1 MTLRDRQFDSFHAL
15 ATGTLRLDPETASA
29 FATHLANACAGLHV
43 IGQLCTAPNALQSA
57 TLANMLERWFRLLPE
72 FAAAKQILERKPGPA
87 QPAPNLDAAS
97 ALFLHARVLEVSLSR
112 RALPEHQALQVAKLV
127 SEAASAFFALE
138 QKCRAPDR
146 HTQKLLGST
155 LRTALGQPLSQVQEA
170 AGIYLGSGH
179 E

>member
-1 MTLRDRQFDSFHAL
+1 MTLRDQQFESFHAL

-43 IGQLCTAPNALQSA
+43 ICQLCTAPNALQSA
-57 TLANMLERWFRLLPE
+57 TLASMLERWFRLLAE
-72 FAAAKQILERKPGPA
+72 FAAAKQILERKPGPT
-87 QPAPNLDAAS
+87 QPAPNLDDAS
-97 ALFLHARVLEVSLSR
+97 ALLLHARILEVCLSQ
-112 RALPEHQALQVAKLV
+112 RALPEQQALRVAKFV
-127 SEAASAFFALE
+127 CEAASAFFARE

-146 HTQKLLGST
+146 HTQKLLSST

-170 AGIYLGSGH
+170 AGIYLGTGH